1 MIRFSFNPAKFVNAV
16 IWFAA
21 ECHPCTKMKICKLL
35 YFADKEHLLK
45 YGRPIIGDT
54 YYKLKDGPIPT
65 KGLDRL
71 RGRTGPATRALINES
86 FAVMGWKVVPKRSA
100 DLSVF
105 SKSDIRVLNSVKEKL
120 GSLDVYALRDLSHE
134 EHAYKESIPRDPI
147 DFELI
152 ANDADDADAL
162 RSFME
167 SEQHTRDS
175 LLRYR
180 AITA

>member
-1 MIRFSFNPAKFVNAV
+1 
-16 IWFAA
+16 
-21 ECHPCTKMKICKLL
+21 MKICKLL
-35 YFADKEHLLK
+35 YFADKEHLLE

-65 KGLDRL
+65 KGLDML
-71 RGRTGPATRALINES
+71 RGHSGPAARVLINEAFS
-86 FAVMGWKVVPKRSA
+86 VTGWAVVPKRA
-100 DLSVF
+100 PDMSVF
-105 SKSDIRVLNSVKEKL
+105 SKSDIKILNHIKETL
-120 GSLDVYALRDLSHE
+120 GSLDAYQLRDLSHK
-134 EHAYKESIPRDPI
+134 EHAYEQSEIHDVI

-152 ANDADDADAL
+152 ADDADDANAL

>member
-1 MIRFSFNPAKFVNAV
+1 MVRFTFNPEKFVNAV
-16 IWFAA
+16 LWLASQ
-21 ECHPCTKMKICKLL
+21 CPNCTKMKICKLL

-54 YYKLKDGPIPT
+54 YYKLKDGPVPT
-65 KGLDRL
+65 KGLDIL
-71 RGRTGPATRALINES
+71 RGHSNLATAALLKE
-86 FAVMGWKVVPKRSA
+86 AVEIHGWSVKPKKEP

-105 SKSDIRVLNSVKEKL
+105 SKSDIKVLNQIKETL
-120 GSLDVYALRDLSHE
+120 GAMSAYDLRDLSHK
-134 EHAYKESIPRDPI
+134 EHAYTASEMHEAI

-152 ANDADDADAL
+152 VEDSADAEAL
-162 RSFME
+162 KMFMG

-180 AITA
+180 V

>member
-1 MIRFSFNPAKFVNAV
+1 MIRFTFSPEKFVNAV
-16 IWFAA
+16 LWFAA
-21 ECHPCTKMKICKLL
+21 ECPTCTKMKICKLL

-65 KGLDRL
+65 KGLDIL
-71 RGRTGPATRALINES
+71 RGHSGSAIIALLNE
-86 FAVMGWKVVPKRSA
+86 AVEIHGWSVTPKKKP

-105 SKSDIRVLNSVKEKL
+105 SKSDIQVLNHVKEIL
-120 GSLDVYALRDLSHE
+120 GALSAYDLRDLSHKE
-134 EHAYKESIPRDPI
+134 NAYNASEMHGAI

-152 ANDADDADAL
+152 VEGSPDAEAL
-162 RSFME
+162 KMFME

-180 AITA
+180 A

>member
-1 MIRFSFNPAKFVNAV
+1 
-16 IWFAA
+16 
-21 ECHPCTKMKICKLL
+21 MKICKLL

-65 KGLDRL
+65 KGLDIL
-71 RGRTGPATRALINES
+71 RGRASLAAVALLKE
-86 FAVMGWKVVPKRSA
+86 AVEIHGWSVTPKKDP

-105 SKSDIRVLNSVKEKL
+105 SKSDLKVLNQIKEEF
-120 GSLDVYALRDLSHE
+120 GTFTAYDLRQLSHDE
-134 EHAYKESIPRDPI
+134 NAYNASQMHAAI
-147 DFELI
+147 DFELLV
-152 ANDADDADAL
+152 DDAEDAEAL

-180 AITA
+180 AVTT